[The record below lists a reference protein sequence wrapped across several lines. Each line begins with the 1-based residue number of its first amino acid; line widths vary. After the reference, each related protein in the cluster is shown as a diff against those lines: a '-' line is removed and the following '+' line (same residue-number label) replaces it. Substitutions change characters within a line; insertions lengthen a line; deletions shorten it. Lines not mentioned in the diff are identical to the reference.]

1 MNALPP
7 PERHALGAAPLVD
20 LVDFKWLMIAEGLAV
35 NLDRLRDDVDYARR
49 VFQAADDSGNPTL
62 RRISSELQQRLGA
75 PAA

>member
-7 PERHALGAAPLVD
+7 PERHALGEAPLVD

-35 NLDRLRDDVDYARR
+35 NLDRLRDDAAYARR

-62 RRISSELQQRLGA
+62 RRISTELQRRLDA
-75 PAA
+75 DAA

>member
-7 PERHALGAAPLVD
+7 PERHALGEAPLVD

-49 VFQAADDSGNPTL
+49 VFQAADDSGNPML
-62 RRISSELQQRLGA
+62 RRIAAELRQRLGA